1 MIYKEKF
8 KIGLKDVWAKD
19 EVSNIAILE
28 YLEDVA
34 AYHSDSVGIGIN
46 TTEETHLNWLL
57 LDWELEVLKR
67 PRYGQ
72 VLDIHTWS
80 RGIEKFYAFRDFEVY
95 DEENNL
101 CAIAT
106 SKWLLVD
113 SKTGKIARVKP
124 KIADKYQSETEKAVF
139 KEEKIKKIKEPN
151 EYVREVTYT
160 TRRRDIDVIGH
171 MHNLNY
177 LYLAYEALP
186 EEEYSKRPFNH
197 VRIQYKN
204 QIKLGETVKCKYVKE
219 NGENVVV
226 IKSEDDKTLH
236 AIIKLN

>member
-28 YLEDVA
+28 YLEDIA

-67 PRYGQ
+67 PKYGQ

-113 SKTGKIARVKP
+113 SKTEKIARVEP
-124 KIADKYQSETEKAVF
+124 EMANRYQ
-139 KEEKIKKIKEPN
+139 
-151 EYVREVTYT
+151 
-160 TRRRDIDVIGH
+160 
-171 MHNLNY
+171 
-177 LYLAYEALP
+177 
-186 EEEYSKRPFNH
+186 
-197 VRIQYKN
+197 
-204 QIKLGETVKCKYVKE
+204 
-219 NGENVVV
+219 
-226 IKSEDDKTLH
+226 
-236 AIIKLN
+236 